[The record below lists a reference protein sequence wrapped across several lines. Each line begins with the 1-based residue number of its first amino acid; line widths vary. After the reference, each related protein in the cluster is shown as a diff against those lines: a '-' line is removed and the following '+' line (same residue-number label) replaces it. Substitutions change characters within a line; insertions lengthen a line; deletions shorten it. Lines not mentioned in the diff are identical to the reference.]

1 MKIFDTLNKSN
12 YVFYFLVVDNT
23 LDITLP
29 QLSNFHL
36 IYAFKNKRLEE
47 LKKLNIPFF
56 CLEENGVTLD
66 VSNSGKLLSQSLVQ
80 EYINK
85 NSTTRKTVIIPF
97 KPSAKVD
104 FLCQKFN
111 WICASNSHQLNRHL
125 EDKLIFSQIC
135 QKNNLPQIPSI
146 IDKFNQETFL
156 KYQNEYQSTLVIQ
169 SHFGWAGK
177 NTFSSD
183 NWDNIKDKIP
193 ANSLVKFSPFIK
205 GYSLLNNCC
214 LTSKGLIQ
222 SPPALQY
229 TGIKPFTDH
238 PFTTV
243 GRQWPSLAPQNVID
257 KVNQI
262 TQDFSKIL
270 TKLNYK
276 GFFGLDFMVE
286 GDQVYIL
293 ECNPRL
299 TASFAFYN
307 DIEINLNIIP
317 LFLLHLIQF
326 LNINFD
332 FDINLENLRFYNQ
345 EIIGSEITA
354 KNKSG
359 KTIKKYHDFTVFTKN
374 LDPIIFDSSIVTLL
388 NDQE

>member
-1 MKIFDTLNKSN
+1 MDIFNTLNQSN
-12 YVFYFLVVDNT
+12 FVFYFLVVDNT

-36 IYAFKNKRLEE
+36 IYAFKNKRLED
-47 LKKLNIPFF
+47 LKKLNIPYF
-56 CLEENGVTLD
+56 CLEENRKFLD
-66 VSNSGKLLSQSLVQ
+66 VANSGKLLSHPLVF

-85 NSTTRKTVIIPF
+85 NSTDKKTVIIPF
-97 KPSAKVD
+97 KPSAKID
-104 FLCQKFN
+104 FLCQKLG
-111 WICASNSHQLNRHL
+111 WICASNNHQLNRYL
-125 EDKLIFSQIC
+125 EDKLIFSKIC
-135 QKNNLPQIPSI
+135 QENNLPQIPSM
-146 IDKFNQETFL
+146 IDQFNKGNFL

-177 NTFSSD
+177 STFLGD
-183 NWDNIKDKIP
+183 NWENIKDKIP
-193 ANSLVKFSPFIK
+193 VNSLVKFSPFIK

-214 LTSKGLIQ
+214 LTTKGLIQ

-243 GRQWPSLAPQNVID
+243 GRQWPSLAPSNIINQ
-257 KVNQI
+257 VNKI

-270 TKLNYK
+270 TKLDYR
-276 GFFGLDFMVE
+276 GFFGLDFMVD
-286 GDQVYIL
+286 GNQVYLL

-307 DIEINLNIIP
+307 DIEINQNILP

-326 LNINFD
+326 IKIDFD
-332 FDINLENLRFYNQ
+332 FDINLEHLRFYNQ
-345 EIIGSEITA
+345 KIIGSEITA

-359 KTIKKYHDFTVFTKN
+359 KTIKKYHDFTIFTKN
-374 LDPIIFDSSIVTLL
+374 FDPIIFNKELVTLL